1 MAIGAVEGAVA
12 ARTGGIREMCRPSLM
27 KDDKF
32 TGQTARIRG
41 RSSAGYG
48 RDMSGAGRGAPE
60 NSIPERSRRAGTYK
74 QPEKYGVEHLVYV
87 KRRHGSKLKA
97 AVGREVPDIGFP
109 ELDEAVR
116 HVAATGIP
124 PGYSYHS
131 APPGEIRKNRLSF
144 KLVVMCLSRAGAAD
158 RRADKLPDAESARC
172 LRAGF
177 AGRYGELRS
186 GGLDGGD
193 PFAALWRF
201 ASRQKT
207 DPGMRTGGQ
216 MLPAYLLEKCGA
228 FER

>member
-1 MAIGAVEGAVA
+1 MAIGAVEGAVV

-32 TGQTARIRG
+32 TGQAARIRG

-124 PGYSYHS
+124 PGYSYHP
-131 APPGEIRKNRLSF
+131 APPGEIRKNCPPS
-144 KLVVMCLSRAGAAD
+144 KLAAGLSRAGAVD
-158 RRADKLPDAESARC
+158 RHADKLPDAESAKR

-193 PFAALWRF
+193 PFAALRRF
-201 ASRQKT
+201 ASRQKA

-216 MLPAYLLEKCGA
+216 MLPAYLLEKCGVL
-228 FER
+228 ER